1 MATKKAEQYTVTA
14 HAAFEMARRQIPE
27 QVVRGIL
34 KMPEQKYV
42 VREGREVVQSRIVLE
57 GKLYLVRIFVDLDR
71 NPFEVVTVYRTSKIE
86 KYWRPSL

>member
-1 MATKKAEQYTVTA
+1 MAREKAEQYTITA

-27 QVVRGIL
+27 QVVREIL
-34 KMPEQKYV
+34 KKPEQQYM
-42 VREGREVVQSRIVLE
+42 VREGREVVQSRIVLV